1 MNLPIDTQKVRFL
14 VSRPPKP
21 VMDWDS
27 GRAVVN
33 SEGLSYFHVELVAMT
48 DGSGAEVIKVRV
60 AGEPQGLIPHLLVKV
75 TGLRAKAWVNRERAS
90 SGVAYLADRIEAEA
104 TGRG

>member
-14 VSRPPKP
+14 LSRQPKP

-27 GRAVVN
+27 AQHAL
-33 SEGLSYFHVELVAMT
+33 SPEGLCYFSVELVAMA

-60 AGEPQGLIPHLLVKV
+60 AGEPQGLNLHSLVRV
-75 TGLRAKAWVNRERAS
+75 TGLRARPWVNRQRGI
-90 SGVAYLADRIEAEA
+90 SGVAYLADRIEVDTA
-104 TGRG
+104 GRG